1 MPAPALPQFT
11 NDLVEVPSL
20 DAAIVD
26 IGAAERRGDRLQEPQ
41 EGFDEQWCVR
51 CRFAHRRSK
60 VLNGEAL
67 VEAGIV
73 LDVRSGSKPR
83 FEMLEDRF
91 ALTLAAD
98 AIDEIEE
105 SRLNIAFNWARA
117 IKSPA
122 VVERQY
128 WRTLSCN

>member
-1 MPAPALPQFT
+1 MQLFASGP
-11 NDLVEVPSL
+11 
-20 DAAIVD
+20 
-26 IGAAERRGDRLQEPQ
+26 

-67 VEAGIV
+67 VGAGIV

-122 VVERQY
+122 VVERQH